1 MAKKKM
7 PPQLVEYYK
16 KKNSEGKGEEE
27 TDKGK
32 KAEEMAEKGLK
43 SAKAAK
49 KHKDSKGSK

>member
-16 KKNSEGKGEEE
+16 KKNSEGKGEAE

-49 KHKDSKGSK
+49 KYKDSKG